1 MFVQCSRHSIFILF
15 IFYFNN
21 YKNENKITFPKYNI
35 SFKNIYKLNILSYIA
50 INFNNYEFNYK

>member
-50 INFNNYEFNYK
+50 INFNN